1 MGIGDGGRGNPRG
14 RPQGRPVYPSGNT
27 GESDYTDLQQ
37 LAQAVESSSSDRA
50 RSQPPT
56 RRPEATH
63 PMTTRQ
69 QTAPPTSL
77 LDSVVATVSSVLTG
91 TPPASHSRP
100 PTDQPPPPSTG
111 QPTRPTIQ
119 LMAQGSPDSQD
130 QQAEPDPDAT
140 TLPSRKMISY
150 TNHYATML
158 NQGSTKCCLK

>member
-14 RPQGRPVYPSGNT
+14 RPQGRPVYPSGQT
-27 GESDYTDLQQ
+27 GESDHTDLQQ

-56 RRPEATH
+56 RRPDATH

-77 LDSVVATVSSVLTG
+77 LDSAVATVSSVLTG
-91 TPPASHSRP
+91 TPPAAQNRP
-100 PTDQPPPPSTG
+100 PTDQPPPPSTA

-119 LMAQGSPDSQD
+119 LMTQGS
-130 QQAEPDPDAT
+130 
-140 TLPSRKMISY
+140 
-150 TNHYATML
+150 
-158 NQGSTKCCLK
+158 GLKH